1 MTAYNRW
8 RDRWTWHFRPQP
20 QKPRFFWSASKESRP
35 LGRSN
40 TEMSIKSD
48 KSEWLNMR
56 NKNTTH
62 AQKIGSGHLQHRRI
76 DVLQAEAKT
85 LPVFFPPF
93 LLEGIAPRASAF
105 SQAVLCTFGN
115 LGTSYCF
122 LTSGTNAHALSW
134 TNEMSSWKTLSPRFS
149 GSYVVSPDISW
160 FETIYGKSLHE
171 RTNQRSNH
179 HMQRGVTGNTTYL
192 GVFVFPFRR
201 TRVTWTLG
209 TD

>member
-8 RDRWTWHFRPQP
+8 CDRWTWHFPPQP
-20 QKPRFFWSASKESRP
+20 QRPRFFWSASKESRP

-40 TEMSIKSD
+40 TGMSVKSD

-62 AQKIGSGHLQHRRI
+62 AQRIGFGHLQHRQTYWCLTGRG
-76 DVLQAEAKT
+76 KNFT
-85 LPVFFPPF
+85 GVFPAIS
-93 LLEGIAPRASAF
+93 LEGIAPRASAL

-115 LGTSYCF
+115 LGTNYCF

-160 FETIYGKSLHE
+160 FESTIKPPYAEGGH
-171 RTNQRSNH
+171 R
-179 HMQRGVTGNTTYL
+179 
-192 GVFVFPFRR
+192 
-201 TRVTWTLG
+201 
-209 TD
+209 